1 MKKKTPATQPQIS
14 PELLVITNGVN
25 DQITKIM
32 ERRNMSKS
40 QLAAAMGTSQPY
52 ISRISKGD
60 VNFSL
65 SSLLKIADA
74 IDCELVVKFQKK
86 R

>member
-1 MKKKTPATQPQIS
+1 MKKKIAPVQPSIS
-14 PELLVITNGVN
+14 PALLAITQGVN
-25 DQITKIM
+25 DQIVKIM

-40 QLAAAMGTSQPY
+40 QLAQAMGTSQPY

-74 IDCELVVKFQKK
+74 LDCELNVKFTKK

>member
-1 MKKKTPATQPQIS
+1 MKKKTAPVQPPIS
-14 PELLVITNGVN
+14 PALLAITQGVN
-25 DQITKIM
+25 DQIVKIM

-40 QLAAAMGTSQPY
+40 QLAQAMGTSQPY

-60 VNFSL
+60 VNLSL

-74 IDCELVVKFQKK
+74 LDCELNVKFTKK

>member
-1 MKKKTPATQPQIS
+1 MKKKIKAPQPQIS
-14 PELLVITNGVN
+14 PELLAITQGVN
-25 DQITKIM
+25 DQIVKIM
-32 ERRNMSKS
+32 ARRNMTKS

-74 IDCELVVKFQKK
+74 LDSDLVVKFQKK

>member
-1 MKKKTPATQPQIS
+1 MKKKTKTPQPKIS
-14 PELLVITNGVN
+14 PELLAITQGVN
-25 DQITKIM
+25 DQIVKM
-32 ERRNMSKS
+32 MARRHMTKS
-40 QLAAAMGTSQPY
+40 QLATAMGTSQPY

-74 IDCELVVKFQKK
+74 LECDLVVKFQKK

>member
-1 MKKKTPATQPQIS
+1 MKKKIAPAQPSIS
-14 PELLVITNGVN
+14 PALLAITQGVN
-25 DQITKIM
+25 DQIVKIM

-40 QLAAAMGTSQPY
+40 QLAQAMGTSQPY

-74 IDCELVVKFQKK
+74 LDCELNVKFTKK

>member
-1 MKKKTPATQPQIS
+1 MKKKTKAPQPQIS
-14 PELLVITNGVN
+14 PELLAITQGVN

-32 ERRNMSKS
+32 ERRNMTKS
-40 QLAAAMGTSQPY
+40 QLATAMGTSQPY

-74 IDCELVVKFQKK
+74 LDCDLVVKFQKK

>member
-1 MKKKTPATQPQIS
+1 MKKKIKAPEAKIS
-14 PELLVITNGVN
+14 PELLAITQGVN
-25 DQITKIM
+25 DQIVKIM
-32 ERRNMSKS
+32 ERRHMSKS
-40 QLAAAMGTSQPY
+40 QLATAMGTSQPY

-74 IDCELVVKFQKK
+74 LECDLTVKFQKRK
-86 R
+86 

>member
-1 MKKKTPATQPQIS
+1 MKKKTKAPLPKIS
-14 PELLVITNGVN
+14 PELLVITQGVN
-25 DQITKIM
+25 EQITKIM
-32 ERRNMSKS
+32 ERRSMSKS
-40 QLAAAMGTSQPY
+40 QLATAMGTSQPY

-65 SSLLKIADA
+65 SSLLKIAEALDT
-74 IDCELVVKFQKK
+74 DLVVKFQKK

>member
-1 MKKKTPATQPQIS
+1 MKKKTKAPLPKIS
-14 PELLVITNGVN
+14 PELLAITQGVN
-25 DQITKIM
+25 EQITKIM
-32 ERRNMSKS
+32 DRRSMTKS
-40 QLAAAMGTSQPY
+40 QLATAMGTSQPY

-65 SSLLKIADA
+65 SSLLKIAEALDT
-74 IDCELVVKFQKK
+74 ELVVKFQKK

>member
-1 MKKKTPATQPQIS
+1 MKKKTKIPQPKIS
-14 PELLVITNGVN
+14 PELLAITQGVN
-25 DQITKIM
+25 DQIVKM
-32 ERRNMSKS
+32 MARRHMTKS
-40 QLAAAMGTSQPY
+40 QLATAMGTSQPY

-74 IDCELVVKFQKK
+74 LECDLVVKFQKK